1 MKKRDC
7 SNVTMQIGYSA
18 LVDLRRLVSRGVSCI
33 QYHQKDEYHIS
44 LPESLP
50 VINQLLT
57 SAMNEMRLIKA
68 KKRIENTKEG
78 A

>member
-18 LVDLRRLVSRGVSCI
+18 LVDLKRLVSRGVSCI
-33 QYHQKDEYHIS
+33 QYHQKDGYHIS
-44 LPESLP
+44 LPESLCE
-50 VINQLLT
+50 IDRLLKN
-57 SAMNEMRLIKA
+57 AMDEMRLIKA